1 MKVAVIGSGFYGT
14 AIVLELKII
23 EGLKFDLHESQSTLM
38 QRVSHVNK

>member
-23 EGLKFDLHESQSTLM
+23 EELKVAMHEFQSTLM
-38 QRVSHVNK
+38 QRISHVNK